1 MYNLYF
7 YYYNLGV
14 PDVNFYFQKNHFLDV
29 FLNTS
34 SLFKSLEY
42 GHIIDY
48 LYLPYFFDRESPVQI
63 Q

>member
-1 MYNLYF
+1 MLIF
-7 YYYNLGV
+7 I
-14 PDVNFYFQKNHFLDV
+14 FKKTISWMF

-42 GHIIDY
+42 GHIMDY